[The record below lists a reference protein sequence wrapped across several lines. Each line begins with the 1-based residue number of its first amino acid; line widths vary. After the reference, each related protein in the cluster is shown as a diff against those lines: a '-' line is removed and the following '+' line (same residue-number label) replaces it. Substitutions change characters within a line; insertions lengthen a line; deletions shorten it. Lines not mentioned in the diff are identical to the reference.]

1 MICSLTKRR
10 RKYSCQNCVDNNEIN
25 KHTKILKKEQQN
37 EGETNNTV
45 NADIQTDI
53 TTKDREMENLKVL
66 FEEKEHKI
74 NIIEETQSQNE
85 TTISVIKE
93 ETENYK
99 NEKQN

>member
-1 MICSLTKRR
+1 
-10 RKYSCQNCVDNNEIN
+10 
-25 KHTKILKKEQQN
+25 
-37 EGETNNTV
+37 
-45 NADIQTDI
+45 
-53 TTKDREMENLKVL
+53 MENLKVL